1 MEDDV
6 KAIILKSIEDYNYSE
21 IILFGSRAKNKYSE
35 DSDYDLLLIMNNPL
49 SILEMRKM
57 QVEIRKKLAL
67 QGIDAD
73 VIVKSRKIIDEY
85 KTKKGNI
92 IYNALREGVTL
103 WVMRNIEIKETKE
116 AIELM
121 NKIISVIKETM
132 KIV

>member
-103 WVMRNIEIKETKE
+103 WVMRNIETKE

>member
-103 WVMRNIEIKETKE
+103 WVMKNIFK
-116 AIELM
+116 
-121 NKIISVIKETM
+121 NG
-132 KIV
+132 

>member
-35 DSDYDLLLIMNNPL
+35 DSDYDLLLIMNNSL

-103 WVMRNIEIKETKE
+103 WVMKNIFK
-116 AIELM
+116 
-121 NKIISVIKETM
+121 NG
-132 KIV
+132 

>member
-103 WVMRNIEIKETKE
+103 WVMKNIFK
-116 AIELM
+116 
-121 NKIISVIKETM
+121 N
-132 KIV
+132 

>member
-103 WVMRNIEIKETKE
+103 
-116 AIELM
+116 
-121 NKIISVIKETM
+121 
-132 KIV
+132 

>member
-1 MEDDV
+1 
-6 KAIILKSIEDYNYSE
+6 
-21 IILFGSRAKNKYSE
+21 
-35 DSDYDLLLIMNNPL
+35 MNNPL

-103 WVMRNIEIKETKE
+103 
-116 AIELM
+116 
-121 NKIISVIKETM
+121 
-132 KIV
+132 

>member
-6 KAIILKSIEDYNYSE
+6 KAIILKSIEDYNYSK

-103 WVMRNIEIKETKE
+103 
-116 AIELM
+116 
-121 NKIISVIKETM
+121 
-132 KIV
+132 

>member
-1 MEDDV
+1 
-6 KAIILKSIEDYNYSE
+6 
-21 IILFGSRAKNKYSE
+21 
-35 DSDYDLLLIMNNPL
+35 
-49 SILEMRKM
+49 MRKM

-103 WVMRNIEIKETKE
+103 
-116 AIELM
+116 
-121 NKIISVIKETM
+121 
-132 KIV
+132 

>member
-21 IILFGSRAKNKYSE
+21 IILFGSRAKKKYSE